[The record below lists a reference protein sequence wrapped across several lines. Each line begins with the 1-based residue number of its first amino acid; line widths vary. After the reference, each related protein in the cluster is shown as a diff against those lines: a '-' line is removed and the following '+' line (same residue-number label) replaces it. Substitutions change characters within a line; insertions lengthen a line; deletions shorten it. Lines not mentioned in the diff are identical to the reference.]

1 MPRLYPRLNLLF
13 AAASSSVSSRP
24 VETLEP
30 LAAQLGLPI
39 NQQFEDKHYAQ
50 LARCLLK
57 DAGSAGSTGSAGSE
71 VLVCWHHGKLPDL
84 ARCLGVSP
92 PEDPWP
98 AEDFGRIWQIDFA
111 SGAPP
116 TILELR
122 EA

>member
-1 MPRLYPRLNLLF
+1 MLASVMPRLYPRLNLLF

-50 LARCLLK
+50 LARSLLK
-57 DAGSAGSTGSAGSE
+57 GSEGSE

-98 AEDFGRIWQIDFA
+98 AEEFGRIWQIDFA

-116 TILELR
+116 TVLELR